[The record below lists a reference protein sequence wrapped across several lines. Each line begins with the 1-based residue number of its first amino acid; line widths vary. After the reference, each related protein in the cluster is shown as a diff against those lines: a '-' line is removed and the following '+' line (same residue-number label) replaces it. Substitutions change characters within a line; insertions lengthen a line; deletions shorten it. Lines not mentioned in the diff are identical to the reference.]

1 MQPIVRLL
9 TSDDARLVH
18 RRNFP
23 WRQRSVLCIAIRK
36 NVSPD
41 ETQRHN
47 HQVTMP
53 VSQRLQAVGFLGD
66 VGAVAFLVSAI
77 LSMMDT
83 SLTVKF
89 VFDLLSA
96 VAFSIIL

>member
-1 MQPIVRLL
+1 
-9 TSDDARLVH
+9 
-18 RRNFP
+18 
-23 WRQRSVLCIAIRK
+23 
-36 NVSPD
+36 
-41 ETQRHN
+41 
-47 HQVTMP
+47 MP

-96 VAFSIIL
+96 VAFSII